1 MPESTCTIYDLDEDG
16 CPDDIDG
23 DGVID
28 EYDDCP
34 TVNSQ
39 GFDGDLDGC
48 VDDDGDGIGDNVDIC
63 ETKLSIRHISKQY
76 GLQVI
81 DANNVLGGNY
91 WIE

>member
-1 MPESTCTIYDLDEDG
+1 MPDQHAQSYDLDEDG

-34 TVNSQ
+34 TVNSW

-48 VDDDGDGIGDNVDIC
+48 VDDSDGSIGDNVDIC
-63 ETKLSIRHISKQY
+63 ETEIIDSAYQWQY
-76 GLQVI
+76 RLQ
-81 DANNVLGGNY
+81 AN
-91 WIE
+91 